1 MSLTAASLPREILT
15 LISHHVTSEDYF
27 ACLYVCHNWSI
38 AFTSILYAT
47 VSITNSCQ
55 CSLFYDTLLE
65 SARRSRKGL
74 PQRTNLGHCV
84 KILRIKASRPRAE
97 MVRRLPGLCPNLQVF
112 DISNDPGFTSIDND
126 TCPTATSYRVA
137 DLKRLPSNAGYAA
150 LSLTQLSIT
159 SEYGIVNLDW
169 LNGLHTL
176 KKLQLNWSKQIWTFE
191 RMDEVHDW
199 CPHLERLEL
208 VLDRSDFNKTDLV
221 GLQLPPESMPAPSM
235 QHISLT
241 LPYHFA
247 EYQAAAWL
255 IYFASKYPNLR
266 ALCLD
271 TNPTHHY
278 SMAFALEYMDA
289 PILNS
294 SVETARLR
302 SYRLFAQGCRQLDTV
317 HLKDIGLYRHFFHA
331 LWDTGHIK
339 LQHLEID
346 ETRNFP
352 SGTIAQCFDWWKGSL
367 HSLGLKGATYMPM
380 NINLPWSLRLLTY
393 LSHLEIVR
401 PYGKLPIGLLLDCA
415 SSLKSLELYGTELC
429 TTMQLYTNTHRRF
442 YSSDLSSHS
451 LPHHPLQRLVIRG
464 HNRLSEKVITY
475 IGRRCLSLQHFE
487 LDDCTLSDIEE
498 DNKGAIQLPYQSL
511 EIMSLNNV
519 CLLRSSN
526 TYRRSGSQIEVFAV
540 HTATNAGRISGTRCD
555 HYRWYDM
562 KEPRQQER
570 VLGRMPSKRR
580 GAVLRLKNHL
590 LIQCQS
596 IDRLYVGQHRLL
608 L

>member
-15 LISHHVTSEDYF
+15 LISHHVAREDYF

-38 AFTSILYAT
+38 AFTFSLYAT

-65 SARRSRKGL
+65 SARRHRKGL

-97 MVRRLPGLCPNLQVF
+97 MVRRLPGLCPNLQVL

-126 TCPTATSYRVA
+126 TCPTTSYRVA
-137 DLKRLPSNAGYAA
+137 DLKRLPSNAGYAT
-150 LSLTQLSIT
+150 LLLTQLSIT

-169 LNGLHTL
+169 LNGLQTL

-191 RMDEVHDW
+191 RMNQVHHW
-199 CPHLERLEL
+199 CPHLERLDL

-221 GLQLPPESMPAPSM
+221 GLQIPESMPTSSM
-235 QHISLT
+235 HHISLT

-255 IYFASKYPNLR
+255 IYFASKYPQLR
-266 ALCLD
+266 VLSLD

-289 PILNS
+289 PILSS
-294 SVETARLR
+294 SVETARLQ
-302 SYRLFAQGCRQLDTV
+302 SYRIFAQGCSQLDTV
-317 HLKDIGLYRHFFHA
+317 HLKDLGLYRHFFHA

-346 ETRNFP
+346 EIRNFP

-367 HSLGLKGATYMPM
+367 LSLGLKGATYMPM
-380 NINLPWSLRLLTY
+380 NINLPWSLRSLTW
-393 LSHLEIVR
+393 LTHLEIVR

-415 SSLKSLELYGTELC
+415 AGLKSLELNGTELC

-451 LPHHPLQRLVIRG
+451 LPYHPLQRLVIRG

-475 IGRRCLSLQHFE
+475 LGRRCLGLQHVE
-487 LDDCTLSDIEE
+487 LDYCTFSDIEKE
-498 DNKGAIQLPYQSL
+498 NKGAIHLPYQSL
-511 EIMSLNNV
+511 KSMTLNNV
-519 CLLRSSN
+519 SLLRSNS
-526 TYRRSGSQIEVFAV
+526 YRSGSPIEVFAV
-540 HTATNAGRISGTRCD
+540 HTATNVGHISGTRCD
-555 HYRWYDM
+555 M
-562 KEPRQQER
+562 
-570 VLGRMPSKRR
+570 
-580 GAVLRLKNHL
+580 LRSL
-590 LIQCQS
+590 S
-596 IDRLYVGQHRLL
+596 MV
-608 L
+608 